1 MFESILVPLDGS
13 QLAECVLPHV
23 IVTGQVF
30 DAKIILLQ
38 VLDKNRADASTQFVD
53 LLNWQINKTEAKLY
67 LEKVRDQLQSSGL
80 QVGANVLEGLTAEE
94 ITEFAQHQGMKL
106 VILSSHGHNGLRKW
120 AISSITHKVIFSAPT
135 SVLIIRAPQLKEQ
148 TYRRI
153 LVPLDGSL
161 RAENVL
167 PTVALLARSCQS
179 QVQVVHVV
187 KTPEMARH
195 LPSMQED
202 IDLANRIVMR
212 NQEEALHYLD
222 QVKYHS
228 PLAGVDVKAQL
239 IVSNNTA
246 VAIHELVERE
256 QIDIVVASAHGYSGI
271 SQWPYGSM
279 VNNLIQYG
287 KVPLLVIQ
295 DLPLK
300 PKKEEASQ
308 VGVRVVEH
316 PVHEPMVVI
325 NRSVYSHARVD

>member
-1 MFESILVPLDGS
+1 MFDSILVPLDGS
-13 QLAECVLPHV
+13 HLAECVLPHV

-30 DAKIILLQ
+30 DAKIMLLK
-38 VLDKNRADASTQFVD
+38 VLDKNGTDASTQFVD

-80 QVGANVLEGLTAEE
+80 QAGANILEGLTAEE
-94 ITEFAQHQGMKL
+94 ITEFAQQQGMKL
-106 VILSSHGHNGLRKW
+106 VILSSHVHNGLGKW

-135 SVLIIRAPQLKEQ
+135 SILIIRTSQLKEQ
-148 TYRRI
+148 PYRRI

-167 PTVALLARSCQS
+167 PTVAPLARFCKS
-179 QVQVVHVV
+179 QVQIVHVV

-195 LPSMQED
+195 LPSMPED
-202 IDLANRIVMR
+202 IELSNRIVIR
-212 NQEEALHYLD
+212 SQEEALHYLD

-228 PLAGVDVKAQL
+228 PLAGTDVKTHL
-239 IVSNNTA
+239 IVSNNAA
-246 VAIHELVERE
+246 VAIHELIDRE
-256 QIDIVVASAHGYSGI
+256 QIDIVVANAHGYSGI

-287 KVPLLVIQ
+287 KVPLLIVQ

-300 PKKEEASQ
+300 PVKEEASQ

-316 PVHEPMVVI
+316 PVHETKA
-325 NRSVYSHARVD
+325 SK